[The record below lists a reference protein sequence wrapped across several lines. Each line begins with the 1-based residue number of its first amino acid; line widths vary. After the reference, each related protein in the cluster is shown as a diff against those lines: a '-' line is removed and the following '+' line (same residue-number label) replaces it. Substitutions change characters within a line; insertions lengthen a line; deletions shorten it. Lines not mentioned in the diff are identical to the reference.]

1 MKIKELHLRNIAS
14 IEEADIDFENG
25 LNDALTDQPSSIF
38 LISGDTGAGKS
49 VLLDGISLALY
60 KQTPRTA
67 GVANQK
73 NNKYMFDKYDE
84 ININSIEQ
92 YTRIGISEKDECY
105 SEVVFEG
112 NDGIEYRAK
121 LELGLVRGNTN
132 SDGVRP
138 LKHRSPSWTVKV
150 GNGDWVKVEVNGEP
164 ILGAIGLTFEQFGR
178 MAMLAQ
184 GQFEAF
190 LTGSKEMRESV
201 LEQLTNTERFTT
213 VGTAIKNIYDRAKAA
228 KTEAKTVVD
237 TDAQHIIEAS
247 VIESLNQESSE
258 KLTLKEKYEKEWST
272 LNDQKNLVTDVND
285 ENRNIAKKESERK
298 ALQDILDST
307 DFQQKDKLVG
317 DWDCSDEARRNL
329 NELKAARNLK
339 EESQKQL
346 NKAKNLFNALS
357 SDILFRQSE
366 LSQLEL
372 QYQENEDYLKQRED
386 RDALY
391 SEAGA
396 VGVKLSSYH
405 DVLTNISKEEKDL
418 EAEEK
423 QTDSLRV
430 KKVEKQEEYNVVD
443 SKVKAKQSEIDGLTK
458 QYDDLN
464 PSAINASRIEATDR
478 DKELSK
484 LQSSLKNLDNYKA
497 DVQNRQNSL
506 EESQN
511 KLADLK
517 HESEVKE
524 ESYKQADT
532 MAQEASNLLNTM
544 KMSLEDTLKE
554 LRKRLKDEH
563 VDTCPLCGQPI
574 VQLHLDDEFST
585 ILTPLQQKE
594 KVAGEALKVAKKAR
608 DKAKSEYDNKQGAF
622 DSEVKELKKLRDE
635 IEKQE
640 GQINAEAAKLNLDT
654 NSPLM
659 PQVEDALNTL
669 KDYLKQLQDQHKN
682 AEDLQKQ
689 IRKLNEEK
697 KELDNALKL
706 AADEQ
711 RKAEKAFDA
720 NDSKIKNYKDKLESL
735 KSSKES
741 LVKELSVL
749 LDVFYSSW
757 KEKPEAIAT
766 ELKADAKKYSDN
778 KKRALDQQNK
788 LANEKERISKLN
800 NRQSDILQQQTDWTA
815 STTSLQ
821 YQCKDIEGEWT
832 KLFANQSSAK
842 DSLSKAEK
850 TIVDKSELL
859 DSYYLSNQM
868 NEESLSLLVSKAT
881 EIGTVRSYVEAHKS
895 KLQSCENAIKDSRK
909 KVSEL
914 LSKLQI
920 DNLDQLPS
928 VDELSINLET
938 LNNQI
943 QDLVGRIGAIN
954 EQLKSNNENKQKLE
968 DAQNK
973 LNEKTAIFN
982 KWDKLNNLFGGT
994 RFRRLVQTYILRP
1007 LLNNANIYLSQIT
1020 DRYLLTCSEE
1030 NEQLSILV
1038 HDRYNKNQVRS
1049 VTVLSGGER
1058 FMISLSL
1065 SLALSSLN
1073 RPDMNVNILFI
1084 DEGFGTLDKTSL
1096 DSVMV
1101 TLEKLQEI
1109 AGLSSRRVGIISHRE
1124 ELDDRIPVKIN
1135 VKKKGE
1141 GRSRVEIQYSTH

>member
-25 LNDALTDQPSSIF
+25 LNDALTNQPSSIF

-213 VGTAIKNIYDRAKAA
+213 VGTAIKNIFDRAKAA

-237 TDAQHIIEAS
+237 TDAKYILDANVVEA
-247 VIESLNQESSE
+247 LNQESID
-258 KLTLKEKYEKEWST
+258 KRALKTEYEKEWNT
-272 LNDQKNLVTDVND
+272 LNDRLNNVTAVNN
-285 ENRNIAKKESERK
+285 ETRTITRIEGEIK
-298 ALQDILDST
+298 AQETVLQSDDY
-307 DFQQKDKLVG
+307 QQKVKLVS
-317 DWDCSDEARRNL
+317 DWDCSDEARL
-329 NELKAARNLK
+329 NLK
-339 EESQKQL
+339 DLQDARQQKEDSKQQL
-346 NKAKNLFNALS
+346 SNAQGQFNALS
-357 SDILFRQSE
+357 SDILYRQSD
-366 LSQLEL
+366 LQQLVVEH
-372 QYQENEDYLKQRED
+372 QQKVDWLKQRED
-386 RDALY
+386 RDTLY
-391 SEAGA
+391 SEVGA
-396 VGVKLSSYH
+396 IGVKLTRYH
-405 DVLTNISKEEKDL
+405 DVLTDISNSRNNL
-418 EAEEK
+418 ETEEK
-423 QTDSLRV
+423 QTDLLS
-430 KKVEKQEEYNVVD
+430 KKVEEKKAEYNNANA
-443 SKVKAKQSEIDGLTK
+443 KVKAKQSEIDGLT
-458 QYDDLN
+458 QQRNALN
-464 PSAINASRIEATDR
+464 PSAINASILDANNRKSALSTLKNSLDSLETDR
-478 DKELSK
+478 KDAQK
-484 LQSSLKNLDNYKA
+484 
-497 DVQNRQNSL
+497 RQ
-506 EESQN
+506 
-511 KLADLK
+511 
-517 HESEVKE
+517 
-524 ESYKQADT
+524 
-532 MAQEASNLLNTM
+532 NLLNESQSKLEELKQNYDVQEGLYKRANEKAQETTNLLKTM
-544 KMSLEDTLKE
+544 EMSLDKKLKE
-554 LRKRLKDEH
+554 LRKRLVDNH
-563 VDTCPLCGQPI
+563 ADTCPLCGQPI
-574 VQLHLDDEFST
+574 AQLHLEDEFST
-585 ILTPLQQKE
+585 MLSPLQQKE
-594 KVAGEALKVAKKAR
+594 KDAREALNRATDAR
-608 DKAKSEYDNKQGAF
+608 DKAKSEYDLKQGAAN
-622 DSEVKELKKLRDE
+622 SEVNALNDLRDK
-635 IEKQE
+635 IKDQE
-640 GQINAEAAKLNLDT
+640 TLANTEATKLSLDT
-654 NSPLM
+654 NSPLT
-659 PQVEDALNTL
+659 PQVDEALKKL
-669 KDYLKQLQDQHKN
+669 DIDLSQLQGKQQK
-682 AEDLQKQ
+682 AENLQNQ
-689 IRKLNEEK
+689 INGLNDDK
-697 KELDNALKL
+697 RELDNALKSADNKKRNAENEL
-706 AADEQ
+706 ADNA
-711 RKAEKAFDA
+711 R
-720 NDSKIKNYKDKLESL
+720 NIKQFQDKLQDSL
-735 KSSKES
+735 TEKTS
-741 LVKELSVL
+741 LGNELSLL

-757 KEKPEAIAT
+757 KDEPVAISKQLT
-766 ELKADAKKYSDN
+766 VD
-778 KKRALDQQNK
+778 
-788 LANEKERISKLN
+788 ANEYIHTKNQVSKELNNIEKVGDVISKLL
-800 NRQSDILQQQTDWTA
+800 NRQSDILNSQTDWKACTIA
-815 STTSLQ
+815 QQ

-832 KLFANQSSAK
+832 NLYALQNKAK
-842 DSLSKAEK
+842 DSLMKAENA
-850 TIVDKSELL
+850 IGEKSALL
-859 DSYYLSNQM
+859 DSFYRSNDS
-868 NEESLSLLVSKAT
+868 NEESLSLLTSSASR
-881 EIGTVRSYVEAHKS
+881 IGSYRIYIEEQKRQRKS
-895 KLQSCENAIKDSRK
+895 LLDAVDASNAKIK
-909 KVSEL
+909 EL
-914 LSKLQI
+914 MSKLQI
-920 DNLDQLPS
+920 DNFDQLPS
-928 VDELSINLET
+928 VEELSGKLAEHNAL
-938 LNNQI
+938 I
-943 QDLVGRIGAIN
+943 QTMAGRIGAIT
-954 EQLKSNNENKQKLE
+954 EQLNTNKDNQKKLD
-968 DAQNK
+968 DAQK
-973 LNEKTAIFN
+973 ELEEKTAIFN

-1096 DSVMV
+1096 DSVMA

-1124 ELDDRIPVKIN
+1124 ELDRIPVKIN